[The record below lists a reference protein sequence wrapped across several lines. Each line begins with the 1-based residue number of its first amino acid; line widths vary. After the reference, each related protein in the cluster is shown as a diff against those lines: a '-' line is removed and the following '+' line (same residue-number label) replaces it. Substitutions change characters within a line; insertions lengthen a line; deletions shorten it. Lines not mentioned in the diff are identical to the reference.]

1 VTGLFKQKNS
11 GNILVLLIY
20 GLVLKFGMLLH
31 PMAPLRQPDD
41 HFLYIWLL
49 DFLAPLHLPAIIYS
63 LIAFF
68 LLYSQAIMFNRIC
81 NDQKM
86 MAKTNYLAGM
96 AYMLIS
102 TLFIEWNHFSAPLLI
117 NSLLIWIFY
126 RVSVLYNSNK
136 PGAAIFNVGLIMGI
150 VTLMYQPA
158 IVFSI
163 FLLVSLFIMR
173 PLRVRE
179 WLIGILGI
187 TTPYYFMAIVLY
199 LSGQWEWKKLQPNI
213 SFNLPVM
220 PSSIT
225 VTISI
230 TLLILPFI
238 IGGFFVQN
246 NLTKMLI
253 QVRKNWSLLLVFL
266 IVSMLIIMANGGNNY
281 VNWLL
286 CAVPLTA
293 FHAAAYFY
301 PRGRVFPLV
310 LHWIIFGWAIY
321 IGYWTQ
327 A

>member
-1 VTGLFKQKNS
+1 
-11 GNILVLLIY
+11 
-20 GLVLKFGMLLH
+20 MLLH
-31 PMAPLRQPDD
+31 PMPPLRQPDD
-41 HFLYIWLL
+41 HFVYIWLL
-49 DFLAPLHLPAIIYS
+49 DFLSPLHLPPIVYT
-63 LIAFF
+63 LITFF
-68 LLYSQAIMFNRIC
+68 LLYSQAIMFNKVC
-81 NDQKM
+81 NEQKM
-86 MAKTNYLAGM
+86 IARPNYLPGM
-96 AYMLIS
+96 AYMLIT

-117 NSLLIWIFY
+117 NSLLIWIYY

-136 PGAAIFNVGLIMGI
+136 PGAAIFNVGLLTGV

-158 IVFSI
+158 IVFSV

-187 TTPYYFMAIVLY
+187 TTPYYFLGIVLF
-199 LSGQWEWKKLQPNI
+199 LTNQWDWKKLQPNI
-213 SFNLPVM
+213 SFNLPEM
-220 PSSIT
+220 PNSLT
-225 VTISI
+225 VTVSI
-230 TLLILPFI
+230 ALLIFPFI

-253 QVRKNWSLLLVFL
+253 NVRKSWSLLLVFL
-266 IVSMLIIMANGGNNY
+266 IVSMLIILANGSNNY

-301 PRGRVFPLV
+301 PTRTWFSQA
-310 LHWIIFGWAIY
+310 LHWIIFGWAMY

>member
-1 VTGLFKQKNS
+1 MTGLFKQKNS

-49 DFLAPLHLPAIIYS
+49 DFLAPLHLPSIIYT
-63 LIAFF
+63 LIAFL
-68 LLYSQAIMFNRIC
+68 LLYSQAVMFNRIC

-96 AYMLIS
+96 AYMLIT

-117 NSLLIWIFY
+117 NSLLIWIFH
-126 RVSVLYNSNK
+126 RVSILYNSNK

-253 QVRKNWSLLLVFL
+253 QVRKSWSLLLVFL

-301 PRGRVFPLV
+301 PSGRIFPLV

-327 A
+327 

>member
-1 VTGLFKQKNS
+1 
-11 GNILVLLIY
+11 
-20 GLVLKFGMLLH
+20 MLLH

-49 DFLAPLHLPAIIYS
+49 DFLAPLHLPPIIYT

-68 LLYSQAIMFNRIC
+68 LLYSQAVMFNRIC

-86 MAKTNYLAGM
+86 MARTNYLSGM
-96 AYMLIS
+96 AYMLIT

-136 PGAAIFNVGLIMGI
+136 PGAAIFNVGLIMGL

-158 IVFSI
+158 IVFTI
-163 FLLVSLFIMR
+163 FLLLSLFIMR

-179 WLIGILGI
+179 WLIGILGV

-225 VTISI
+225 VTVSI

-253 QVRKNWSLLLVFL
+253 QVRKSWSLLLVFL

-301 PRGRVFPLV
+301 PRGRIFPLI

-327 A
+327 

>member
-49 DFLAPLHLPAIIYS
+49 DFLAPLHLPSIIYT
-63 LIAFF
+63 LIAFL
-68 LLYSQAIMFNRIC
+68 LLYSQAVMFNRIC

-96 AYMLIS
+96 AYMLIT

-117 NSLLIWIFY
+117 NSLLIWIFH
-126 RVSVLYNSNK
+126 RVSILYNSNK

-253 QVRKNWSLLLVFL
+253 QVRKSWSLLLVFL

-301 PRGRVFPLV
+301 PSGRIFPLV

-327 A
+327 

>member
-1 VTGLFKQKNS
+1 MTGLFKQKNS

-20 GLVLKFGMLLH
+20 GLILKFGMLLH

-49 DFLAPLHLPAIIYS
+49 DFLAPLHFPPIIYT

-81 NDQKM
+81 NDHKM
-86 MAKTNYLAGM
+86 MARTNYLAGM
-96 AYMLIS
+96 SYMLITS
-102 TLFIEWNHFSAPLLI
+102 LFIEWNHFSAPLLI
-117 NSLLIWIFY
+117 NSLLIWIFH
-126 RVSVLYNSNK
+126 RVSILYNSNK

-158 IVFSI
+158 IVFSL
-163 FLLVSLFIMR
+163 FLLMSLFIMR

-179 WLIGILGI
+179 WLIGLLGI
-187 TTPYYFMAIVLY
+187 TTPYYFLAIVLY
-199 LSGQWEWKKLQPNI
+199 LSNQWDWKKLQPNI
-213 SFNLPVM
+213 SFNLPAM
-220 PSSIT
+220 PSSII
-225 VTISI
+225 VLVSI

-253 QVRKNWSLLLVFL
+253 QVRKSWSLLLVFL
-266 IVSMLIIMANGGNNY
+266 IVSMLIIVANGGNNY

-301 PRGRVFPLV
+301 PSGRIFPLV
-310 LHWIIFGWAIY
+310 MHWIIFGWAMY

-327 A
+327 

>member
-1 VTGLFKQKNS
+1 M
-11 GNILVLLIY
+11 IY

-41 HFLYIWLL
+41 HFVYKWLL
-49 DFLAPLHLPAIIYS
+49 DFLAPIHLPPIIYS
-63 LIAFF
+63 LIAFL
-68 LLYSQAIMFNRIC
+68 LLYTQAIVFNRVC
-81 NDQKM
+81 SEQKM
-86 MAKTNYLAGM
+86 MAKPNYLAGM
-96 AYMLIS
+96 AYLLITS
-102 TLFIEWNHFSAPLLI
+102 LFIEWNHFSAPLLI
-117 NSLLIWIFY
+117 NSLLIWIFF

-136 PGAAIFNVGLIMGI
+136 PGAAIFNVGLIMGV

-158 IVFSI
+158 IVFSL
-163 FLLVSLFIMR
+163 FLLMSLFIMR

-179 WLIGILGI
+179 WLIGLLGL
-187 TTPYYFMAIVLY
+187 TTPYYFLAIVLY
-199 LSGQWEWKKLQPNI
+199 LNNQWDWKKLQPNI

-220 PSSIT
+220 PSSGMI
-225 VTISI
+225 TISI
-230 TLLILPFI
+230 TLLIVPFI
-238 IGGFFVQN
+238 IGGFYVQN

-253 QVRKNWSLLLVFL
+253 QVRKSWSLLLVFL

-301 PRGRVFPLV
+301 PTKKFFPL
-310 LHWIIFGWAIY
+310 LIHWVTFAYAIY
-321 IGYWTQ
+321 QSYWMQ

>member
-20 GLVLKFGMLLH
+20 GLVLKFSILLH
-31 PMAPLRQPDD
+31 PSAPLRQPDD

-49 DFLAPLHLPAIIYS
+49 DFLAPLHLPPIIYTLFS
-63 LIAFF
+63 FF

-81 NDQKM
+81 NEQKM
-86 MAKTNYLAGM
+86 MAKPNYLAGM
-96 AYMLIS
+96 AYMLITS
-102 TLFIEWNHFSAPLLI
+102 LFIEWNHFSAPLLI

-126 RVSVLYNSNK
+126 RVSMLYNSNK
-136 PGAAIFNVGLIMGI
+136 PGAAIFNIGVVMGI

-158 IVFSI
+158 IVFALFVLI
-163 FLLVSLFIMR
+163 SLFIMR

-179 WLIGILGI
+179 WLISLLGI
-187 TTPYYFMAIVLY
+187 TTPYYFLAILLY
-199 LSGQWEWKKLQPNI
+199 LTNQWDWKKLRPNI
-213 SFNLPVM
+213 SFNLPAM
-220 PSSIT
+220 PSSGMIT
-225 VTISI
+225 VSI
-230 TLLILPFI
+230 VLLILPFI

-253 QVRKNWSLLLVFL
+253 QVRKSWSLLLVYL

-281 VNWLL
+281 VNWML

-301 PRGRVFPLV
+301 PSGKLFPAV
-310 LHWIIFGWAIY
+310 MHWIIFGYAIY
-321 IGYWTQ
+321 IGYWMQ
-327 A
+327 

>member
-1 VTGLFKQKNS
+1 M
-11 GNILVLLIY
+11 VLLIY

-49 DFLAPLHLPAIIYS
+49 DFLAPLHLPPIIYT

-68 LLYSQAIMFNRIC
+68 LLYSQAIVFNRIC
-81 NDQKM
+81 NEQKM

-96 AYMLIS
+96 AYMLITS
-102 TLFIEWNHFSAPLLI
+102 LFIEWNHFSAPLLI

-126 RVSVLYNSNK
+126 RVSILYNSNK
-136 PGAAIFNVGLIMGI
+136 PGAAIFNVGIIMGI
-150 VTLMYQPA
+150 VTLLYQPA
-158 IVFSI
+158 IVFSL
-163 FLLVSLFIMR
+163 FLLMSLFIMR

-179 WLIGILGI
+179 WLIGLLGI
-187 TTPYYFMAIVLY
+187 TTPYYFLAILLY
-199 LSGQWEWKKLQPNI
+199 LSGQWDWKKLQPNI
-213 SFNLPVM
+213 SFNLPAM
-220 PSSIT
+220 PSSII
-225 VTISI
+225 VLVSI

-253 QVRKNWSLLLVFL
+253 QVRKSWSLLLVFL
-266 IVSMLIIMANGGNNY
+266 IVSMLIIVANGGNNY

-301 PRGRVFPLV
+301 PSGRVFPLV

-327 A
+327 

>member
-1 VTGLFKQKNS
+1 
-11 GNILVLLIY
+11 
-20 GLVLKFGMLLH
+20 M
-31 PMAPLRQPDD
+31 PPLRQPDD
-41 HFLYIWLL
+41 HFVYIWLL
-49 DFLAPLHLPAIIYS
+49 DFLAPLHLPPIIYT

-68 LLYSQAIMFNRIC
+68 LLYSQAIVFNRVC
-81 NDQKM
+81 NEQKM
-86 MAKTNYLAGM
+86 IARPNYLYGM
-96 AYMLIS
+96 AYMLIT

-117 NSLLIWIFY
+117 NSLLIWIYY
-126 RVSVLYNSNK
+126 RVSILYNSNK
-136 PGAAIFNVGLIMGI
+136 PGAAIFNVGLIMGV

-163 FLLVSLFIMR
+163 FLLMSLFIMR

-187 TTPYYFMAIVLY
+187 TTPYYFLAIVLY
-199 LSGQWEWKKLQPNI
+199 LNNQWAWKKIQPNI

-225 VTISI
+225 VTVSI
-230 TLLILPFI
+230 ALLILPFI

-253 QVRKNWSLLLVFL
+253 QVRKSWSLLLVFL
-266 IVSMLIIMANGGNNY
+266 IVSMLIIVANGGNNY

-301 PRGRVFPLV
+301 PRRQLFPQV
-310 LHWIIFGWAIY
+310 LHWLIFGWAIY

-327 A
+327 

>member
-1 VTGLFKQKNS
+1 M
-11 GNILVLLIY
+11 VLLIY

-49 DFLAPLHLPAIIYS
+49 DFLAPLHLPPIIYT

-68 LLYSQAIMFNRIC
+68 LLYSQAIVFNRIC
-81 NDQKM
+81 NEQKM

-96 AYMLIS
+96 AYMLITS
-102 TLFIEWNHFSAPLLI
+102 LFIEWNHFSAPLLI

-126 RVSVLYNSNK
+126 RVSILYNSNK
-136 PGAAIFNVGLIMGI
+136 PGAAIFNVGIIMGI
-150 VTLMYQPA
+150 VTLLYQPA
-158 IVFSI
+158 IVFSL
-163 FLLVSLFIMR
+163 FLLMSLFIMR

-179 WLIGILGI
+179 WLIGLLGI
-187 TTPYYFMAIVLY
+187 TTPYYFLAILLY
-199 LSGQWEWKKLQPNI
+199 LSGQWDWKKLQPNI
-213 SFNLPVM
+213 SFNLPAM
-220 PSSIT
+220 PSSII
-225 VTISI
+225 VVVSI

-253 QVRKNWSLLLVFL
+253 QVRKSWSLLLVFL
-266 IVSMLIIMANGGNNY
+266 IVSMLIIVANGGNNY

-301 PRGRVFPLV
+301 PSGRVFPLV
-310 LHWIIFGWAIY
+310 LHWIIFGWAMY

-327 A
+327 

>member
-1 VTGLFKQKNS
+1 
-11 GNILVLLIY
+11 
-20 GLVLKFGMLLH
+20 
-31 PMAPLRQPDD
+31 
-41 HFLYIWLL
+41 
-49 DFLAPLHLPAIIYS
+49 
-63 LIAFF
+63 
-68 LLYSQAIMFNRIC
+68 MFNRIC

-96 AYMLIS
+96 AYMLIT

-126 RVSVLYNSNK
+126 RVSILYNSNK

-163 FLLVSLFIMR
+163 FLLMSLFIMR

-230 TLLILPFI
+230 ILLILPFI

-253 QVRKNWSLLLVFL
+253 QVRKSWSLLLVFL

-310 LHWIIFGWAIY
+310 LHWIIFGWAVY

>member
-1 VTGLFKQKNS
+1 
-11 GNILVLLIY
+11 
-20 GLVLKFGMLLH
+20 MLLH

-49 DFLAPLHLPAIIYS
+49 DFLAPLRLPAIIYS

-68 LLYSQAIMFNRIC
+68 LLYSQAVMFNRIC

-86 MAKTNYLAGM
+86 MAKTNYLPGM
-96 AYMLIS
+96 AYMLIT

-117 NSLLIWIFY
+117 NSLLIWIFH
-126 RVSVLYNSNK
+126 RVSILYNSNK
-136 PGAAIFNVGLIMGI
+136 PGAAIFNVGLIMGL

-163 FLLVSLFIMR
+163 FLLMSLFIMR

-225 VTISI
+225 VTVSI
-230 TLLILPFI
+230 ILLILPFI

-253 QVRKNWSLLLVFL
+253 QVRKSWSLLLVFL

-301 PRGRVFPLV
+301 PSGRIFPLV

>member
-1 VTGLFKQKNS
+1 
-11 GNILVLLIY
+11 
-20 GLVLKFGMLLH
+20 MLLH

-49 DFLAPLHLPAIIYS
+49 DFLAPLHLPPIIYT

-81 NDQKM
+81 NEQKM
-86 MAKTNYLAGM
+86 MAKPNYLAGM
-96 AYMLIS
+96 SYMLIT

-126 RVSVLYNSNK
+126 RVSILYNSNK

-158 IVFSI
+158 IVFSL
-163 FLLVSLFIMR
+163 FLLMSLLIMR

-179 WLIGILGI
+179 WLIGLLGL
-187 TTPYYFMAIVLY
+187 TTPYYFLAIVLY
-199 LSGQWEWKKLQPNI
+199 LSNQWEWKKLQPNI
-213 SFNLPVM
+213 SFNLPAM
-220 PSSIT
+220 PSSGIIT
-225 VTISI
+225 VGII
-230 TLLILPFI
+230 LLILPFI

-253 QVRKNWSLLLVFL
+253 QVRKSWSLLLVFL
-266 IVSMLIIMANGGNNY
+266 IVSMLIIVANGGNNY

-301 PRGRVFPLV
+301 PSGRVFPLIM
-310 LHWIIFGWAIY
+310 HWIIFGWAIY

>member
-1 VTGLFKQKNS
+1 M
-11 GNILVLLIY
+11 VLLIY

-49 DFLAPLHLPAIIYS
+49 DFLAPLHLPPIIYT

-68 LLYSQAIMFNRIC
+68 LLYSQAIVFNRIC
-81 NDQKM
+81 NEQKM
-86 MAKTNYLAGM
+86 MARPNYLAGM
-96 AYMLIS
+96 AYMLITS
-102 TLFIEWNHFSAPLLI
+102 LFIEWNHFSAPLLI

-126 RVSVLYNSNK
+126 RVSILYNSNK
-136 PGAAIFNVGLIMGI
+136 PGAAIFNVGIIMGI

-158 IVFSI
+158 IVFSL
-163 FLLVSLFIMR
+163 FLLMSLFIMR

-179 WLIGILGI
+179 WLIGLLGI
-187 TTPYYFMAIVLY
+187 TTPYYFLAILLY
-199 LSGQWEWKKLQPNI
+199 LTSQWDWKKLQPNI
-213 SFNLPVM
+213 SFNLPAM
-220 PSSIT
+220 PSSII
-225 VTISI
+225 VLVSI

-253 QVRKNWSLLLVFL
+253 QVRKSWSLLLVFL
-266 IVSMLIIMANGGNNY
+266 IVSMLIIVANGGNNY

-301 PRGRVFPLV
+301 PSGRVFPLV
-310 LHWIIFGWAIY
+310 LHWIIFGWAMY

-327 A
+327 

>member
-1 VTGLFKQKNS
+1 MTGLFKQKNS

-49 DFLAPLHLPAIIYS
+49 DFLAPLHLPAIVYS

-96 AYMLIS
+96 AYMLIT

-230 TLLILPFI
+230 ILLILPFI

-253 QVRKNWSLLLVFL
+253 QVRKSWSLLLVFL

-301 PRGRVFPLV
+301 PRGRVFPLI
-310 LHWIIFGWAIY
+310 LHWIIFGWAVY

-327 A
+327 

>member
-1 VTGLFKQKNS
+1 M
-11 GNILVLLIY
+11 LLIY

-41 HFLYIWLL
+41 HFLYTWLL
-49 DFLAPLHLPAIIYS
+49 DFLAPLHLPSIIYT

-68 LLYSQAIMFNRIC
+68 LLYSQAVMFNRIC

-96 AYMLIS
+96 AYMLIT

-117 NSLLIWIFY
+117 NSLLIWIFH
-126 RVSVLYNSNK
+126 RVSILYNSNK

-253 QVRKNWSLLLVFL
+253 QVRKSWSLLLVFL

-301 PRGRVFPLV
+301 PHGRVFPLV
-310 LHWIIFGWAIY
+310 LHWIIFGWAVY

-327 A
+327 

>member
-1 VTGLFKQKNS
+1 MTGLFKQKNS

-31 PMAPLRQPDD
+31 PMPPLRQPDD

-49 DFLAPLHLPAIIYS
+49 DFLGPLQMPPIIYT
-63 LIAFF
+63 LIAFI
-68 LLYSQAIMFNRIC
+68 LLYSQAIMFNKVC
-81 NDQKM
+81 NEQKM
-86 MAKTNYLAGM
+86 MARPNYLPGM
-96 AYMLIS
+96 AYMLIT

-117 NSLLIWIFY
+117 NSLLIWIYY
-126 RVSVLYNSNK
+126 RVSILWNSNK
-136 PGAAIFNVGLIMGI
+136 PGAAIFNVGLIMGL

-163 FLLVSLFIMR
+163 FLLMSLFIMR

-187 TTPYYFMAIVLY
+187 TTPYYFVGIVLY
-199 LSGQWEWKKLQPNI
+199 LSNQWSWKKIMPNI

-220 PSSIT
+220 TTSIQ
-225 VTISI
+225 VIVSI
-230 TLLILPFI
+230 ALLILPFI

-253 QVRKNWSLLLVFL
+253 NVRKSWSLLLVFL
-266 IVSMLIIMANGGNNY
+266 IVSMLIIVANGGNNY

-301 PRGRVFPLV
+301 PTRKWFPLA

>member
-1 VTGLFKQKNS
+1 MTGLFKQKNS

-20 GLVLKFGMLLH
+20 GLILKFGMLLH
-31 PMAPLRQPDD
+31 PLAPLRQPDD

-49 DFLAPLHLPAIIYS
+49 DFLAPLHLPPIIYS

-86 MAKTNYLAGM
+86 MARTNYLAGM
-96 AYMLIS
+96 SYMLITS
-102 TLFIEWNHFSAPLLI
+102 LFIEWNHFSAPLLI
-117 NSLLIWIFY
+117 NSLLIWVFH

-136 PGAAIFNVGLIMGI
+136 PGAAIFNVGLIVGI

-158 IVFSI
+158 IVFSL
-163 FLLVSLFIMR
+163 FLLMSLFIMR

-179 WLIGILGI
+179 WLIGLLGI
-187 TTPYYFMAIVLY
+187 TTPYYFMAILLY
-199 LSGQWEWKKLQPNI
+199 LTNQWDWKKLQPNI
-213 SFNLPVM
+213 SFNLPAM
-220 PSSIT
+220 PSSI
-225 VTISI
+225 VVLVSV

-253 QVRKNWSLLLVFL
+253 QVRKSWSLLLVFL
-266 IVSMLIIMANGGNNY
+266 IVSMLIIVANGGNNY

-301 PRGRVFPLV
+301 PSGRIFPLV
-310 LHWIIFGWAIY
+310 MHWIIFGWAMY

-327 A
+327 

>member
-1 VTGLFKQKNS
+1 
-11 GNILVLLIY
+11 
-20 GLVLKFGMLLH
+20 MLLH

-68 LLYSQAIMFNRIC
+68 LLYSQAVMFNRIC

-86 MAKTNYLAGM
+86 MARTNYLSGM
-96 AYMLIS
+96 AYMLIT

-117 NSLLIWIFY
+117 NSLLIWIFS
-126 RVSVLYNSNK
+126 RVSILYNSNK
-136 PGAAIFNVGLIMGI
+136 PGAAIFNVGLIMGL

-158 IVFSI
+158 IVFTI
-163 FLLVSLFIMR
+163 FLLLSLFIMR

-179 WLIGILGI
+179 WLIGILGV

-225 VTISI
+225 VTVSI

-301 PRGRVFPLV
+301 PRGRIFPLI
-310 LHWIIFGWAIY
+310 LHWLIFGWAIY